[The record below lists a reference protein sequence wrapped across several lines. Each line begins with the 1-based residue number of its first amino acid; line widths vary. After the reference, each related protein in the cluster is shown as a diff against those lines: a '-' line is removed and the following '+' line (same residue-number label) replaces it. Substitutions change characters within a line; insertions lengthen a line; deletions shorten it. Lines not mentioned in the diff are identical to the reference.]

1 MKKSNTQLHMLDD
14 VLKTRIIR
22 HLAVITEAKDR
33 ISWK

>member
-1 MKKSNTQLHMLDD
+1 MHMLDD

-22 HLAVITEAKDR
+22 HSAVSTESKDG